1 MKLRVDQPLDL
12 KLNLTMGQAFRW
24 TGPDIDGWFSGVVK
38 GILIKI
44 RRTENG
50 VEFRSSKPE
59 ESVRSLLEHYLRL
72 DEGIQSIYNGL
83 SLSDP
88 HMAELVKKY
97 KGMRI
102 LRQEP
107 WECLVSYICS
117 NNNSVEGIGR
127 IVENLSHG
135 FGGPLSIDGCE
146 RRAFPTADRLAE
158 VGASELK
165 PLVVMRRRAECI
177 HQVATDVAAGRLD
190 LDTLGRV
197 SYGEAKD
204 RLVAYKGIG
213 SKIADCVLL
222 FSLDK
227 PEAFPIDT
235 NIRQGI
241 ERFYGDQFF
250 SGTKL
255 PTDRSLLQWAQDR
268 FGSNAGYASQFL
280 FHAVMSEKDKG

>member
-1 MKLRVDQPLDL
+1 MV
-12 KLNLTMGQAFRW
+12 
-24 TGPDIDGWFSGVVK
+24 
-38 GILIKI
+38 
-44 RRTENG
+44 
-50 VEFRSSKPE
+50 
-59 ESVRSLLEHYLRL
+59 
-72 DEGIQSIYNGL
+72 
-83 SLSDP
+83 
-88 HMAELVKKY
+88 
-97 KGMRI
+97 
-102 LRQEP
+102 
-107 WECLVSYICS
+107 
-117 NNNSVEGIGR
+117 
-127 IVENLSHG
+127 
-135 FGGPLSIDGCE
+135 
-146 RRAFPTADRLAE
+146 E

-177 HQVATDVAAGRLD
+177 HEVATDVAAGRLD

-222 FSLDK
+222 LSLDK

-255 PTDRSLLQWAQDR
+255 PTDRSLLQWALDR

>member
-1 MKLRVDQPLDL
+1 
-12 KLNLTMGQAFRW
+12 
-24 TGPDIDGWFSGVVK
+24 
-38 GILIKI
+38 
-44 RRTENG
+44 
-50 VEFRSSKPE
+50 
-59 ESVRSLLEHYLRL
+59 
-72 DEGIQSIYNGL
+72 
-83 SLSDP
+83 
-88 HMAELVKKY
+88 MAELVQKY

-102 LRQEP
+102 LRQVP

-127 IVENLSHG
+127 IVENLSHE

-204 RLVAYKGIG
+204 
-213 SKIADCVLL
+213 
-222 FSLDK
+222 
-227 PEAFPIDT
+227 
-235 NIRQGI
+235 
-241 ERFYGDQFF
+241 
-250 SGTKL
+250 
-255 PTDRSLLQWAQDR
+255 
-268 FGSNAGYASQFL
+268 
-280 FHAVMSEKDKG
+280 

>member
-38 GILIKI
+38 GIFIKI

-135 FGGPLSIDGCE
+135 FSGPLSVDGCE
-146 RRAFPTADRLAE
+146 RRAFPTAERLAE
-158 VGASELK
+158 AGASELR
-165 PLVVMRRRAECI
+165 PLVVMWRARLLHTPRRNRRSRRAI
-177 HQVATDVAAGRLD
+177 GLGRLRPSV
-190 LDTLGRV
+190 LWR
-197 SYGEAKD
+197 GE
-204 RLVAYKGIG
+204 G
-213 SKIADCVLL
+213 
-222 FSLDK
+222 
-227 PEAFPIDT
+227 
-235 NIRQGI
+235 
-241 ERFYGDQFF
+241 
-250 SGTKL
+250 
-255 PTDRSLLQWAQDR
+255 
-268 FGSNAGYASQFL
+268 
-280 FHAVMSEKDKG
+280 